1 MSPVKEV
8 LTPGELLELERYQ
21 LITSLVVPRP
31 IGWLSTRSADGVPNL
46 APYSFFNVLS
56 VHPMLVGVS
65 IGQKKSG
72 MKDSLV
78 NIRELGAFCLNIV
91 SQELIEQMNDSSAS
105 VEPEVDEFALVGLT
119 PVDSDRVAAPFVSKC
134 KAVLECEVTQEVVL
148 GGSNT
153 LVVGEIVGIRL
164 DPSLRKERGT
174 RTIVSEDLNPV
185 GRMGG
190 SGYSIVDEVCRLVRP
205 DSR

>member
-1 MSPVKEV
+1 MSPVTEV

-119 PVDSDRVAAPFVSKC
+119 PVDSDRVAAPFV
-134 KAVLECEVTQEVVL
+134 
-148 GGSNT
+148 
-153 LVVGEIVGIRL
+153 
-164 DPSLRKERGT
+164 
-174 RTIVSEDLNPV
+174 
-185 GRMGG
+185 
-190 SGYSIVDEVCRLVRP
+190 
-205 DSR
+205 